1 MTRAGTSAV
10 YGPDGGTLSRAPA
23 GRDITILADLDPEN
37 LARVRGRL
45 RMLAECRAST
55 RPVPG

>member
-10 YGPDGGTLSRAPA
+10 HGPGGGTLSRDPA
-23 GRDITILADLDPEN
+23 GRDTTILADLDPEN
-37 LARVRGRL
+37 LARVRGRP
-45 RMLAECRAST
+45 RRPAECGASA

>member
-1 MTRAGTSAV
+1 MH
-10 YGPDGGTLSRAPA
+10 GPDGGTLSRVPA
-23 GRDITILADLDPEN
+23 GRDATLIAGLDPEN

-45 RMLAECRAST
+45 RMSAEYRAST